1 MVFSPK
7 FFHLFKKG
15 RYSRERFVS
24 DLIAG
29 VVVGII
35 ALPLAIAFGI
45 ASGVSPQQGLITAIV
60 AGFLI
65 SVFGGSRFLI
75 GGPTGAFIVIV
86 SGIVAQYG
94 IQGLTIATIMAGV
107 ILIAMGLC
115 KMGAVFK
122 FIPYPIVVGFT
133 SGIALTIFST
143 QMKDFFGLGDVAVP
157 SGFIPEWICYF
168 QNISHISLT
177 ETALSVCCLL
187 VIIFWNKWGFHKIP
201 GSLIALIAGTAA
213 SVLLS
218 RFTGLEFATIGS
230 KFPELAEG
238 LPMPRPVAPAMDFQ
252 TVKSLVSPAFTI
264 AVLCAIESLLA
275 AMVADGVTG
284 KRHDSNTELI
294 GQGIANIITPLFGGI
309 PATGALARTM
319 ASINNG
325 ARTSVAGIIH
335 AAVLLLIYLF
345 LMPYA
350 VYIPLSCL
358 AAILVVVAFNMSE
371 WRSFRYLLKGDA
383 PDVAVL
389 LITFFLTVIVD
400 LTVGIE
406 VGVVLAIAMFV
417 RRMMQTSTI
426 EVLDQEKIAAAEDD
440 DVAAKDDVEML
451 DIHKGVEVNDTEA
464 GFTKHKIDIRPMQ
477 AYTDYNGSVYESSI
491 YKFDKAANTLSVTV
505 RNWVVSTRLRVLVK
519 NNDNGLTGDAADW
532 CMQVID
538 ETNNNY
544 PNTRAS
550 IAFRIYN
557 PNPYPTTTAKDRA
570 ALKVGTDNQY
580 RYTEKG
586 YTIGVQ
592 EGSDVAFYYD
602 SLTATNATIKFRLIN
617 VKSGEIK
624 SYTVTGKTLADSGKC
639 IGIALNH
646 SSFK

>member
-24 DLIAG
+24 DLTAG
-29 VVVGII
+29 IVVGII

-65 SVFGGSRFLI
+65 SIFGGSRFLI

-94 IQGLTIATIMAGV
+94 LQGLTIATIMAGV
-107 ILIAMGLC
+107 MLIAMGLC

-143 QMKDFFGLGDVAVP
+143 QMKDFFGLTEVAVP
-157 SGFIPEWICYF
+157 SGFIPEWVCYIR
-168 QNISHISLT
+168 NVSHISLT
-177 ETALSVCCLL
+177 ETALSIGCLV
-187 VIIFWNKWGFHKIP
+187 VIIFWNKWGFRKLP
-201 GSLIALIAGTAA
+201 GSLVALVAGTAV

-238 LPMPRPVAPAMDFQ
+238 LPMPKPVAPAMDFQ

-294 GQGIANIITPLFGGI
+294 GQGIANIVTPLFGGI

-325 ARTSVAGIIH
+325 ARTSVAGIVH
-335 AAVLLLIYLF
+335 AVVLLLIYLF

-451 DIHKGVEVNDTEA
+451 DIHKGVEVYEINGPYFFGLASRSEEFERRNKDTRVRIIRMRKVPFIDSTGVNNLKNIIDMA
-464 GFTKHKIDIRPMQ
+464 HKRGVEVI
-477 AYTDYNGSVYESSI
+477 
-491 YKFDKAANTLSVTV
+491 LSGV
-505 RNWVVSTRLRVLVK
+505 NERVLDTLKKFGVDELIGEG
-519 NNDNGLTGDAADW
+519 NIYPNIFPALAHDNDAADRF
-532 CMQVID
+532 V
-538 ETNNNY
+538 E
-544 PNTRAS
+544 A
-550 IAFRIYN
+550 
-557 PNPYPTTTAKDRA
+557 
-570 ALKVGTDNQY
+570 
-580 RYTEKG
+580 
-586 YTIGVQ
+586 
-592 EGSDVAFYYD
+592 
-602 SLTATNATIKFRLIN
+602 
-617 VKSGEIK
+617 
-624 SYTVTGKTLADSGKC
+624 
-639 IGIALNH
+639 
-646 SSFK
+646 